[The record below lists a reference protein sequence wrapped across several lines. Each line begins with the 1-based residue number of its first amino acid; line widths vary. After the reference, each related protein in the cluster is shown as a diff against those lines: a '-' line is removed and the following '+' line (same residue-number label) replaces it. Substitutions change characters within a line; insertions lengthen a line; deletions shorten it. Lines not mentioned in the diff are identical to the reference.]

1 MSQQTSVDNG
11 TDRMEPSTER
21 APSALEGRVPSRLCV
36 LLVEDDPTFAE
47 FLKTTLPHP
56 GEVDLDLRWEP
67 RLSSA
72 LEVIRNVPID
82 AVLLDLN
89 LPDSRGL
96 DTLTRVVDAAAHVPV
111 VVLTG
116 VDDAGLATEALRR
129 GAQDWLTKGRLDPEL
144 VSRATRYA
152 VERKRLEDR
161 LIRSQK
167 LEAVGRLAGRIAHEF
182 NNLLTVILGNAD
194 LMSPAIKDPELRE
207 GLSEIQRSATRGSA
221 LMQQLLGFTRNQP
234 VRPDIVDAGSL
245 LTGATSLLKAVL
257 PESIEMR
264 TGPSHESGPVR
275 IDRGQFDQ
283 ILLNLAINARDAM
296 PSGGTLTLKSWRE
309 TVTAVEAGS
318 PLSSPGRYIVIE
330 VSDTGTGIAPDVLP
344 HIFEPFFSTKKDR
357 GTGLGLSLCAE
368 ILTRFGGAFRV
379 RSTLD
384 VGTTFLL
391 YLPQAVDQARSSP
404 PGDGKADGAGDF
416 TILVVDDDVRVRGA
430 VVSTLRQSGWTVL
443 EASGGAEALAIAAA
457 HPSAIDLLLTDVVMP
472 SMRGPELASRLADLR
487 PDTRVLFMTGYAD
500 ELAGLASSAAASQSP
515 ILRKPFTPSVLSG
528 RIRELLQASPS

>member
-1 MSQQTSVDNG
+1 MESQ
-11 TDRMEPSTER
+11 TER
-21 APSALEGRVPSRLCV
+21 APSAVQGRIPSRLSV

-67 RLSSA
+67 RLASA
-72 LEVIRNVPID
+72 LEVIRDVPVD

-96 DTLTRVVDAAAHVPV
+96 DTLTRVVDAASHMPV

-194 LMSPAIKDPELRE
+194 LMSPAIADAELRE
-207 GLSEIQRSATRGSA
+207 GLSEIQRAATRGSA
-221 LMQQLLGFTRNQP
+221 LMQHLLGFTRNQP

-245 LTGATSLLKAVL
+245 LAGATSLLKAVL

-275 IDRGQFDQ
+275 VDRGQFDQ

-296 PSGGTLTLKSWRE
+296 PSGGTLTLQSWRE
-309 TVTAVEAGS
+309 TVTGTREGT
-318 PLSSPGRYIVIE
+318 LSSLGRYIVIE

-368 ILTRFGGAFRV
+368 ILARYGGALRV

-391 YLPQAVDQARSSP
+391 YLPEAVDQARRST
-404 PGDGKADGAGDF
+404 PGDGLADGADDF

-430 VVSTLRQSGWTVL
+430 VVSTLRRSGWTVL
-443 EASGGAEALAIAAA
+443 EASGGAEALAVAAA

-472 SMRGPELASRLADLR
+472 IMRGPELASRLVDLR
-487 PDTRVLFMTGYAD
+487 PGTRVLFMTGYAD

-515 ILRKPFTPSVLSG
+515 ILRKPFTPSVLTG
-528 RIRELLQASPS
+528 KVRELLRAPAS